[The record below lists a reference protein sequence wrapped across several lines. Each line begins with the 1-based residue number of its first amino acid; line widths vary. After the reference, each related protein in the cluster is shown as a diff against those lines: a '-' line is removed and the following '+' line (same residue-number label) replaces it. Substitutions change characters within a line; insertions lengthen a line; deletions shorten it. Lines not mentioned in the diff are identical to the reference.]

1 MRDFPVPLVLKR
13 SARAKRLRL
22 TVKSSGVECVI
33 PLALSEHRAWDF
45 IEHHRDWL
53 IRTFEG
59 SIARRAQSSVWEAVA
74 DGQVA
79 ELPVLGDELTL
90 RVHVAN
96 ATRPSLSVTGRVLH
110 VLLPEARRPEWTSL
124 SEALLFA
131 WARPK
136 LVERVSDYCLRHRHR
151 AQLQPG
157 SIRVKRMRTRWG
169 SCGSSN
175 SMNVNWLLTFA
186 PPAVLEYVV
195 VHELCHIRHRD
206 HSARFWSLV
215 AEHLPDFGAQRMWL
229 KRHGAGLMSRYDV
242 AR

>member
-33 PLALSEHRAWDF
+33 PVALSEHRAWDF
-45 IEHHRDWL
+45 IEQHRDWL
-53 IRTFEG
+53 IRKFRG
-59 SIARRAQSSVWEAVA
+59 SMARSAQSNFWETAS
-74 DGQVA
+74 DGQPA
-79 ELPVLGDELTL
+79 ALPVLGDELTL
-90 RVHVAN
+90 RVHA
-96 ATRPSLSVTGRVLH
+96 AGTTRPRLTVTGRVLQ

-124 SEALLFA
+124 SEALVFA

-136 LVERVSDYCLRHRHR
+136 LVERVSEYCLRHRHR
-151 AQLQPG
+151 AHLQPG
-157 SIRVKRMRTRWG
+157 SICVKRMRTRWG

-206 HSARFWSLV
+206 HSPRFWSLV
-215 AEHLPDFGAQRMWL
+215 AEHLPDFAEQRVWL
-229 KRHGAGLMSRYDV
+229 KSHGAGLMSRYDV
-242 AR
+242 VR